1 MKELPA
7 NLPKWS
13 RDFKLA
19 DLYLDKIWDEMPGGP
34 GIYVVL
40 SGRPINRAGGR
51 DPSGILYVGQTS
63 IVRNRLYRF
72 LEAGHSASDFL
83 WSNPEVAR
91 LILQTDLSSSEQV
104 DTALGNLWARVA
116 SPLLQ
121 NLLTESERAVIWA
134 YTIRY
139 GEPPPLNSAL
149 PRRWGERPKE
159 KWLKW
164 ARTGIAVGIS

>member
-7 NLPKWS
+7 QLPKWS
-13 RDFKLA
+13 SDFKLG
-19 DLYLDKIWDEMPGGP
+19 DYCESWDDKPSEPGVYL
-34 GIYVVL
+34 VL

-51 DPSGILYVGQTS
+51 DPSGILYVGQAL
-63 IVRNRLYRF
+63 ILRNRLWDLRDANQHH
-72 LEAGHSASDFL
+72 LAGDFL
-83 WSNPEVAR
+83 SGNPDVAR
-91 LILQTDLSSSEQV
+91 LVLQTELTSSEQV
-104 DTALGNLWARVA
+104 KTALGNLWARVA
-116 SPLLQ
+116 SPLPR

-134 YTIRY
+134 YIIRY

-149 PRRWGERPKE
+149 PQRWDERPKE